1 MTDDARADRP
11 SAPPPPTLGAA
22 AEHRAAAESAA
33 GHHDFDTALRER
45 FRAVV
50 RGLEQGGVL
59 EVQRSRT
66 ARETASAAGHALP
79 GASTEFDY
87 AADSFDEIVYG
98 GRTATP
104 DEYQRLTSADRYSL
118 APPPPPDPV
127 EQQRSERKRGDR
139 PRLPPLPQLLR
150 DKRFWAFV
158 LVALVIALVVYL
170 LFRLATAP
178 TAPPQPTQPHPP
190 PPPEH
195 PDIRPPDVGEGSD
208 SIFQRLPPWLAYG
221 GLQALIFAAVVVW
234 WRARRRG
241 AVVGEPRPVQVAA
254 GELLAGQAALYRRT
268 GDRDHVAAKL
278 RAATLR
284 RIRGRV
290 NVPADAA
297 PEQVS
302 AVIGARIGID
312 PGRVAAAFYGPVAD
326 GPALEY
332 VAAQL
337 DWIES
342 EIG

>member
-1 MTDDARADRP
+1 MTDDIRADRP
-11 SAPPPPTLGAA
+11 AAPPPPTLGAA
-22 AEHRAAAESAA
+22 AQHRAAAEFAA

-59 EVQRSRT
+59 EVRRSRT

-79 GASTEFDY
+79 DASAEFDY
-87 AADSFDEIVYG
+87 AAHSFDEIVYG

-127 EQQRSERKRGDR
+127 EQQRSKRRRAGR
-139 PRLPPLPQLLR
+139 RLPPLPQVVR
-150 DKRFWAFV
+150 DKRFWAIV
-158 LVALVIALVVYL
+158 LGALVIALVGYL
-170 LFRLATAP
+170 LFRLAAAP
-178 TAPPQPTQPHPP
+178 TAPPQPTQPHSPP
-190 PPPEH
+190 PPDH

-221 GLQALIFAAVVVW
+221 GLQALIFAAVVVG

-241 AVVGEPRPVQVAA
+241 AVVGEPRPVRVAA

-268 GDRDHVAAKL
+268 KDRDHVAAKL

-284 RIRGRV
+284 RIRARV
-290 NVPADAA
+290 NLRADAA

-302 AVIGARIGID
+302 AVIGARIGVD
-312 PGRVAAAFYGPVAD
+312 PGRIATAFYGPVAD
-326 GPALEY
+326 DRALEY